1 MCIAARFGSV
11 PLSRGFGFGDRATSV
26 RFDIS
31 GQKIVA
37 CGGGSCG
44 PRLHR
49 ASEWDP
55 IYAETEKIGSGS
67 LLLPPLRLIARK
79 ASPTGGVQNVQ
90 RRGQTTGTT
99 GSAYQ

>member
-37 CGGGSCG
+37 CGGGGCG

-67 LLLPPLRLIARK
+67 SAPLLFA
-79 ASPTGGVQNVQ
+79 
-90 RRGQTTGTT
+90 
-99 GSAYQ
+99 